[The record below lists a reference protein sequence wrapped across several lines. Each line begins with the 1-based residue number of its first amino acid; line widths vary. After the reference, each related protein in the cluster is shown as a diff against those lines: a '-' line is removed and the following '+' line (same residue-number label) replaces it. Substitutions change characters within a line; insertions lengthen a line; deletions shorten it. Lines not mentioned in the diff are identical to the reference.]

1 MVSVL
6 SYLGEASVTQCA
18 GVRPLPS
25 VGVHVAPQVPRGGEA
40 FITNLAGV
48 RLPSRVDPLV
58 IVQVAGRREPKQQH
72 CCRQSRVAKYFKS
85 PLNTETTT

>member
-6 SYLGEASVTQCA
+6 SDLGEASVTMFT

-48 RLPSRVDPLV
+48 RLPSGVDPLV
-58 IVQVAGRREPKQQH
+58 VVQVAGGSEPKQQH
-72 CCRQSRVAKYFKS
+72 WARLRNI
-85 PLNTETTT
+85 LRLH